1 MTSRLDAADDP
12 GDGELWQ
19 LQEYMGDRMSYLY
32 TAAATLLTL
41 VMHQGVTMMVG
52 KARARYGVKAPAI
65 IGNEHFER
73 AYRVQMNTIEQM
85 VFFLPAMWLIG
96 RVIYAVSYVNDPATR
111 GRGMMICVLAQYALW
126 LGAAVGLVR
135 AALG

>member
-1 MTSRLDAADDP
+1 VLLSDI
-12 GDGELWQ
+12 
-19 LQEYMGDRMSYLY
+19 
-32 TAAATLLTL
+32 AAA
-41 VMHQGVTMMVG
+41 VGGVIWV
-52 KARARYGVKAPAI
+52 
-65 IGNEHFER
+65 
-73 AYRVQMNTIEQM
+73 
-85 VFFLPAMWLIG
+85 IG